1 MKKILISLMAIF
13 SALAAFGKNSSP
25 APDPTGG
32 KSNKREDISL
42 TKAQQEY
49 VAKGNEFALKLVGK
63 LYKDKSFICSP
74 LSLQF
79 ALGMV
84 NAGARG
90 ATSDEICAMLGYGAQ
105 DPDAVNVYAK
115 VLADALSSVD
125 KSTRMDIANVLVYN
139 THDDKGGGIRLK
151 DEYVKALNKYY
162 DAGIETFDFTTENQ
176 QALGRINGWC
186 AEKTNGMIPSILG
199 QVSPLALCY
208 ILNAVYFKGVWANK
222 FNKSSTR
229 EQDFHPEKG
238 ASKKVEMMHI
248 TEDFAYSSNET
259 WKTLTMP
266 YGNKAFRLTA
276 FLPQSGKT
284 VSDVLA
290 KLDASALDFATRRAY
305 FDEIIVAFPKFETE
319 SELPLNDIL
328 KELGMK
334 KVFKSGAA
342 DLKGMCES
350 ASNVSNVFQK
360 AKIKLDEEGTEAA
373 AVTVVQVDGCTAI
386 PNPPEPKRFIADH
399 PFLYVIT
406 EVSTGA
412 VIFAGCYAGD

>member
-1 MKKILISLMAIF
+1 MKKILISLMAMI
-13 SALAAFGKNSSP
+13 SALAACGENCSSEP
-25 APDPTGG
+25 APG
-32 KSNKREDISL
+32 KPNKRENIEL
-42 TKAQQEY
+42 TKEQQEF
-49 VAKGNEFALKLVGK
+49 VAKGNEFALKLIGK
-63 LYKDKSFICSP
+63 LYKEKSFICSP

-90 ATSDEICAMLGYGAQ
+90 ATSDEICAMLGYGTG
-105 DPDAVNVYAK
+105 DPEAVNAYAK
-115 VLADALSSVD
+115 LLADALASVD
-125 KSTRMDIANVLVYN
+125 NTTRMDIANVLVYN
-139 THDDKGGGIRLK
+139 THDDNDGGIRLK
-151 DEYVKALNKYY
+151 EPYIKALNKYY

-176 QALGRINGWC
+176 KALGRINGWC

-208 ILNAVYFKGVWANK
+208 ILNAVYFKGIWANK

-229 EQDFHPEKG
+229 EQDFYPEKG
-238 ASKKVEMMHI
+238 ASKKVEMMRI

-290 KLDASALDFATRRAY
+290 RLDASALDFATRRAY
-305 FDEIIVAFPKFETE
+305 FDEIIVAFPKFETA
-319 SELPLNDIL
+319 SELPLNDVL